1 MKVTATNWQQSS
13 AAMYWSSPSEEGYPN
28 QETESASS
36 LLKDTDN
43 FSQDNYSASL
53 SEPEA
58 ASEGSDSNF
67 NLKSSTPDDS
77 VGQLASMLA
86 RAETKMDVLQVYS
99 KAMRAL
105 ANLKMA
111 GLASESSDSKKI
123 AQMIKRMEK
132 LIKRIQKKLKH
143 LGKEEQLEN
152 QRQKAEKTMQE
163 QKEKQIREELRTRRN
178 KRRREEREYALKEMS
193 EDNKTETNDAISSM
207 INATTSAPSLDMSAL
222 TGANPYTASSSVS
235 VDISAM
241 EGVSIDVS
249 V

>member
-13 AAMYWSSPSEEGYPN
+13 AAMYRSSSEEGYQN
-28 QETESASS
+28 QQTESTSS

-43 FSQDNYSASL
+43 FFQDSYCASL
-53 SEPEA
+53 SKPEA
-58 ASEGSDSNF
+58 ASEGSGSNF

-111 GLASESSDSKKI
+111 GLSSESSDSKKI

-132 LIKRIQKKLKH
+132 LIKRIRVEYPNVRIIVICSERP
-143 LGKEEQLEN
+143 KE
-152 QRQKAEKTMQE
+152 
-163 QKEKQIREELRTRRN
+163 
-178 KRRREEREYALKEMS
+178 
-193 EDNKTETNDAISSM
+193 D
-207 INATTSAPSLDMSAL
+207 PF
-222 TGANPYTASSSVS
+222 
-235 VDISAM
+235 
-241 EGVSIDVS
+241 
-249 V
+249 

>member
-13 AAMYWSSPSEEGYPN
+13 AAMYRSSSEEGYQN
-28 QETESASS
+28 QQTESTSS

-43 FSQDNYSASL
+43 FFQDSYCASL
-53 SEPEA
+53 SKPEA
-58 ASEGSDSNF
+58 ASEGS
-67 NLKSSTPDDS
+67 
-77 VGQLASMLA
+77 GSMLA

-111 GLASESSDSKKI
+111 GLSSESSDSKKI

-152 QRQKAEKTMQE
+152 QRQKAEKAMQE

-193 EDNKTETNDAISSM
+193 EDNKTATNDAISSM

-235 VDISAM
+235 ADISAM

>member
-13 AAMYWSSPSEEGYPN
+13 AAMYRSSSEEGYQN
-28 QETESASS
+28 QETESTSS

-43 FSQDNYSASL
+43 FFQDSYCASL
-53 SEPEA
+53 SKPEA
-58 ASEGSDSNF
+58 ASEGSGSNF

-111 GLASESSDSKKI
+111 GLSSESSDSKKI

-152 QRQKAEKTMQE
+152 QRQKAEKAMQE
-163 QKEKQIREELRTRRN
+163 QKEKQNQEQNQEQEGIWIEE
-178 KRRREEREYALKEMS
+178 
-193 EDNKTETNDAISSM
+193 
-207 INATTSAPSLDMSAL
+207 
-222 TGANPYTASSSVS
+222 
-235 VDISAM
+235 
-241 EGVSIDVS
+241 
-249 V
+249 